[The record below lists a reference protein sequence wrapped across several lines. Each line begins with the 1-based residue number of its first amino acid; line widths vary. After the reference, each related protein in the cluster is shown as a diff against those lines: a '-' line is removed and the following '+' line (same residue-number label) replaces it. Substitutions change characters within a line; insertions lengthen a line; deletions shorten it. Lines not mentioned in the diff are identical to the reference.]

1 METKKIKNEEDKVWV
16 NLTTTINLG
25 DYENIKIESGYSKTI
40 KTGDKPMEL
49 IRKMEEELESFLSE
63 CRQEIKP
70 TTERRRKRR

>member
-25 DYENIKIESGYSKTI
+25 VYENIKIESGYSKTI
-40 KTGDKPMEL
+40 KIGDKPMEL
-49 IRKMEEELESFLSE
+49 IGKMEEELESFLSE
-63 CRQEIKP
+63 CKQEIKP